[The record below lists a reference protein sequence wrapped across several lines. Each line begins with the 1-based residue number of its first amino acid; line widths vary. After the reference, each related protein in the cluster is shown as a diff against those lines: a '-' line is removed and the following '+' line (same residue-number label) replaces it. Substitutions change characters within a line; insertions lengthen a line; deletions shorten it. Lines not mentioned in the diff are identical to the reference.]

1 MNIISRNQIGIF
13 DIPTKML
20 NGGETDTILAV
31 MGQMVIVKAE
41 CLYTPDV
48 IRYTAFSELFE
59 PVECYLE
66 PPYYYIHINTENALE
81 VNIQAERGLDQWD

>member
-1 MNIISRNQIGIF
+1 MKIISRNQIGIF

-20 NGGETDTILAV
+20 NDGETDTILAV

-66 PPYYYIHINTENALE
+66 PPRYDIQIVTESGGEVKIIALRRE
-81 VNIQAERGLDQWD
+81 DQ

>member
-1 MNIISRNQIGIF
+1 
-13 DIPTKML
+13 ML

-66 PPYYYIHINTENALE
+66 PPRYDIQIVTESGGEVKIMALRSDC
-81 VNIQAERGLDQWD
+81 Q